1 MSDDILLKSISNKR
15 WVKNIL
21 NEAKESI
28 LNTIDKTLLKI
39 VNAYPIYNI
48 DKNIV
53 TLAIQDTTLQKI
65 QSKTTNIEQEMFNI
79 CKEECP
85 YNFVNIN
92 ENNTF
97 FYHEDDIKK
106 YNLIGF
112 HLYSVFQINSNEG
125 TIDCTNYI
133 ISNQEDTHSLH
144 FLIPRYLQSK
154 YNLSGNY
161 LDKNSLKRNENLI
174 KLFQNYT
181 NNKNSNNE
189 NLQSNEW
196 YNEPFDKNNLIKEKP
211 DEKFEKA
218 KDNDIKSKNGKMNFF
233 TSKEFYGITPQ
244 LLTSQVTND
253 EKARRYNDVC
263 DMVINNACKI
273 KDNLLNSTSKDSL
286 LKNIIIKDETEL
298 DDIKFSD
305 VKKFSKNQ
313 INIPQSDY
321 EKAPSWLN
329 SNEAIFNGIKTC
341 YVYKEA
347 MEDAKKGIF
356 NHPYEYS
363 KCLNYCLH
371 KYLIEITS
379 PLAVISN
386 KVEWNEYEKGTGL
399 QALEKTVG
407 MKSSQWKANSYIAFS
422 QSSTEELADSE
433 IYINNKHI
441 RCSTKGGANG
451 EGAAAT
457 LASIKMYAFLDYDK
471 NNKYA
476 KCYKLTPIANEA
488 KKDYPLMFELF
499 ENFTSKKVAD
509 IDYSSISKKIE
520 KYTGEKISPDRKSI
534 REFINHTKY
543 NKQWTDM
550 ILTILQSAS
559 FDFIQVRAEASSMND
574 DFYFKHIAQYPAV
587 FNGIIKIELQKEG
600 YARFMIKSPKGDVV
614 TDA

>member
-1 MSDDILLKSISNKR
+1 
-15 WVKNIL
+15 
-21 NEAKESI
+21 
-28 LNTIDKTLLKI
+28 
-39 VNAYPIYNI
+39 
-48 DKNIV
+48 
-53 TLAIQDTTLQKI
+53 
-65 QSKTTNIEQEMFNI
+65 
-79 CKEECP
+79 
-85 YNFVNIN
+85 
-92 ENNTF
+92 
-97 FYHEDDIKK
+97 
-106 YNLIGF
+106 
-112 HLYSVFQINSNEG
+112 
-125 TIDCTNYI
+125 
-133 ISNQEDTHSLH
+133 
-144 FLIPRYLQSK
+144 
-154 YNLSGNY
+154 
-161 LDKNSLKRNENLI
+161 
-174 KLFQNYT
+174 
-181 NNKNSNNE
+181 
-189 NLQSNEW
+189 
-196 YNEPFDKNNLIKEKP
+196 
-211 DEKFEKA
+211 
-218 KDNDIKSKNGKMNFF
+218 MNFF

-471 NNKYA
+471 NMKYA
-476 KCYKLTPIANEA
+476 KCYKLT
-488 KKDYPLMFELF
+488 
-499 ENFTSKKVAD
+499 
-509 IDYSSISKKIE
+509 
-520 KYTGEKISPDRKSI
+520 
-534 REFINHTKY
+534 
-543 NKQWTDM
+543 
-550 ILTILQSAS
+550 
-559 FDFIQVRAEASSMND
+559 
-574 DFYFKHIAQYPAV
+574 
-587 FNGIIKIELQKEG
+587 
-600 YARFMIKSPKGDVV
+600 
-614 TDA
+614 